1 MVRVTGNAGAKVGGE
16 QGHVDDQG
24 GEQWRGVAVAVVVA
38 MAVMAV
44 AGGELQATES
54 ATAVAAAASV
64 EVLLLGNEGRG
75 WQIVADPIGILCC
88 GTNS

>member
-1 MVRVTGNAGAKVGGE
+1 MRWASGNTGAKVGGE

-44 AGGELQATES
+44 VGRDVQAAES
-54 ATAVAAAASV
+54 ATAVVAAAAV
-64 EVLLLGNEGRG
+64 T
-75 WQIVADPIGILCC
+75 ILCD
-88 GTNS
+88 